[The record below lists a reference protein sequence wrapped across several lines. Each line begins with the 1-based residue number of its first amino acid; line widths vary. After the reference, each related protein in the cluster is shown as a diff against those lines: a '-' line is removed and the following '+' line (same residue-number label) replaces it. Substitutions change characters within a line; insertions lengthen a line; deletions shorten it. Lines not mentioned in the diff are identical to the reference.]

1 MVHKKI
7 NYVVIVIVALFSA
20 ALIAINISWPTQQQ
34 QLNRILARGELR
46 VSAMASPLITFNKQG
61 QASGFDYELAQRFA
75 DYLGVKLVIQER
87 DGVNDL
93 FDDLNNNDAD
103 LLAAGLIYNEYR
115 LSSAMSGPAY
125 YSVAQQLLYRMGN
138 KRPRDLGDLGS
149 PVYVTTGS
157 AHARLLQKMKNE
169 KYPDLEI
176 REVDDINSNRL
187 LQQLAKGEVDYV
199 VSDSVSVAQEQH
211 IHPNVAVAFE
221 ITENQPMT
229 WYLKRSEDSSLNA
242 ALLDFF
248 NQTSE
253 GDTLARLEE
262 KYFSHMNQ
270 FNYVDTKTFITA
282 INTQL
287 ATYRP
292 LFEKYAG
299 KMDWQVLA
307 AIAWQESHWNPTATS
322 PTGVRGIMMLT
333 RPTAAFFGIE
343 DRLDPEQ
350 SIKGGGTYINYLM
363 DKLPDSIAEDEK
375 IWFALAAYNMGY
387 GHMLDVRRLTEMQGA
402 DPDSWLDVK
411 SRLPLLSKK
420 AYYQNLPYGYAR
432 GHEAYRYVEGVRRYQ
447 LSLQGYLD
455 LHNEELFLN
464 QNPEDDEPEKTML
477 TSAGNP

>member
-1 MVHKKI
+1 M
-7 NYVVIVIVALFSA
+7 
-20 ALIAINISWPTQQQ
+20 
-34 QLNRILARGELR
+34 
-46 VSAMASPLITFNKQG
+46 
-61 QASGFDYELAQRFA
+61 
-75 DYLGVKLVIQER
+75 
-87 DGVNDL
+87 
-93 FDDLNNNDAD
+93 
-103 LLAAGLIYNEYR
+103 
-115 LSSAMSGPAY
+115 
-125 YSVAQQLLYRMGN
+125 
-138 KRPRDLGDLGS
+138 
-149 PVYVTTGS
+149 
-157 AHARLLQKMKNE
+157 
-169 KYPDLEI
+169 
-176 REVDDINSNRL
+176 
-187 LQQLAKGEVDYV
+187 
-199 VSDSVSVAQEQH
+199 AQEQH
-211 IHPNVAVAFE
+211 IHPNVTVAFE
-221 ITENQPMT
+221 VTENQPLT

-248 NQTSE
+248 NQTRE
-253 GDTLARLEE
+253 TDTLARLEE

-270 FNYVDTKTFITA
+270 FNYVDTKTFINA

-333 RPTAAFFGIE
+333 RPTADFFGIE

-363 DKLPDSIAEDEK
+363 DKLPDSIPDDEK

-387 GHMLDVRRLTEMQGA
+387 GHMLDVRKLTEMQGA

-420 AYYQNLPYGYAR
+420 AYYQSLPYGYAR
-432 GHEAYRYVEGVRRYQ
+432 GYEAYRYVEGVRRYQ

-455 LHNEELFLN
+455 LHQEELLL
-464 QNPEDDEPEKTML
+464 QQPQEETAEIL
-477 TSAGNP
+477 TSAAPD

>member
-1 MVHKKI
+1 MVHKKL
-7 NYVVIVIVALFSA
+7 NYVVIVVVALFAA
-20 ALIAINISWPTQQQ
+20 ALIAINISWPSQQP

-46 VSAMASPLITFNKQG
+46 VSAVASPLISFNKQG

-75 DYLGVKLVIQER
+75 DYLGVKLVVRER

-93 FDDLNNNDAD
+93 FSDLANNDAD
-103 LLAAGLIYNEYR
+103 LLAAGLIYNEDR
-115 LSSAMSGPAY
+115 LDNALSGPTY
-125 YSVAQQLLYRMGN
+125 YTVAQQLLYRMGN

-149 PVYVTTGS
+149 PVWVTAGS
-157 AHARLLQKMKNE
+157 AHARLLRQLKAD
-169 KYPDLEI
+169 KYPDLDI
-176 REVDDINSNRL
+176 RKIADKNSSHL
-187 LQQLAKGEVDYV
+187 LQRLAKGEIDYV

-211 IHPNVAVAFE
+211 IHPNVTVAFE
-221 ITENQPMT
+221 VTENQPLT

-248 NQTSE
+248 NQTRE
-253 GDTLARLEE
+253 TDTLARLEE

-270 FNYVDTKTFITA
+270 FNYVDTKTFINA

-333 RPTAAFFGIE
+333 RPTADFFGIE

-363 DKLPDSIAEDEK
+363 DKLPDSIPEDEK

-387 GHMLDVRRLTEMQGA
+387 GHMLDVRKLTEMQGA

-420 AYYQNLPYGYAR
+420 AYYQSLPYGYAR
-432 GHEAYRYVEGVRRYQ
+432 GYEAYRYVEGVRRYQ

-455 LHNEELFLN
+455 LHQEELLL
-464 QNPEDDEPEKTML
+464 QQPQEETAEIL
-477 TSAGNP
+477 TSAAPD